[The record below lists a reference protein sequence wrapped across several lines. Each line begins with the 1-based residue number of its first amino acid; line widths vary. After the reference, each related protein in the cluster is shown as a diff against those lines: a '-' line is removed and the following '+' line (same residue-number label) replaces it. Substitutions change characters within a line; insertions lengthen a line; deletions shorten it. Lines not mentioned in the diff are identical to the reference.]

1 MQRITS
7 SIFAA
12 IFFLLATSVFC
23 AEIDSASAEAQI
35 ERGQKNI
42 AIDLVGNVASIPEKV
57 ILLNPRIDNH
67 SVSPETESY
76 IREFISDN
84 PQAMK
89 DVKVRINQWSPMAEM
104 GRLVSNKKI
113 SWWWRVFPGV
123 PVTLWSSVTGRIL
136 GGDNYNPYTDTIS
149 VYSDEPAVLLHEA
162 GHAKDMSLKQKG
174 MEADLYALGRILPGV
189 VLFQEFTASDEAIE
203 HLKKKGDRK
212 EEMKGYRTLY
222 PAYGTYAGGYS
233 GFQYGTIAGAVL
245 GHGAGLW
252 KQHERRIYYS
262 CIDNIKLGEV
272 VRDFEKDPLAKK
284 LLKDKADSDK
294 ALEKAL
300 SALQSPIK
308 NYNKEAVK

>member
-1 MQRITS
+1 MPRILF
-7 SIFAA
+7 SIFIAV
-12 IFFLLATSVFC
+12 FFLLLASACC
-23 AEIDSASAEAQI
+23 AEIDSVRGEPQI
-35 ERGQKNI
+35 ERGQKNVV
-42 AIDLVGNVASIPEKV
+42 IDLVGNVASIPQKI

-67 SVSPETESY
+67 SITLRTEAY

-84 PQAMK
+84 PKAMK
-89 DVKVRINQWSPMAEM
+89 DVKVRINQWTPAAEI

-113 SWWWRVFPGV
+113 SWWWRVFPGA

-149 VYSDEPAVLLHEA
+149 IYSDEPAVLLHEA
-162 GHAKDMSLKQKG
+162 GHAKDMSLKAKG
-174 MEADLYALGRILPGV
+174 LEADLYAIGRILPGV
-189 VLFQEFTASDEAIE
+189 TLFQEFTASDEAIE
-203 HLKKKGDRK
+203 YLKKKGNRK

-233 GFQYGTIAGAVL
+233 GFQYGEIAGAVV

-252 KQHERRIYYS
+252 KQHERKIYYS
-262 CIDNIKLGEV
+262 CIDNIKFGGV
-272 VRDFEKDPLAKK
+272 VTNLEKDPLAGK

-300 SALQSPIK
+300 SALR
-308 NYNKEAVK
+308 